1 MVLAVDRRMNLE
13 DYLSYDDGTDTRYE
27 LLNGVLVEMGAESTA
42 NNWIAAFLYAAFLKS
57 GLSYNRVAM
66 KQKIEVQSSYVSARE
81 PDLIV
86 HSEESTQ
93 ALSGR
98 LEACLR
104 LTDPNPLLVIEV
116 VSSSDTDRTSKTRDY
131 IEKRAEYETR
141 GIPEYWIVDPIGK
154 LILVLNLVDKVYQVA
169 VFVDD
174 QPILSTL
181 FPELGL
187 TANQV
192 LAAGN

>member
-1 MVLAVDRRMNLE
+1 MVLAVDRRLSLE

-27 LLNGVLVEMGAESTA
+27 LVNGVLVAMGAESTA